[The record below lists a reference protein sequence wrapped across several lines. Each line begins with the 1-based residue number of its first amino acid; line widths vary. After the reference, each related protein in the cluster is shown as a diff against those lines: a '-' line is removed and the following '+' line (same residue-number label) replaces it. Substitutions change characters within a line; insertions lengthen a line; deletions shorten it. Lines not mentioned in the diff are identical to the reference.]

1 MAAPITYKRLVLSG
15 DNAKATADEVK
26 AKMAKD
32 WKRDFPDGKL
42 DIKTG
47 LEGKMVIDV
56 TTKDTSAASLASK
69 IKDVA
74 SRNKVTV
81 VTKDKPTLKAVKEND
96 TKKPAMT
103 DDELMKKIKSSLTFQ
118 VSGGKKG
125 KPGLQEGPMDK
136 RIAVVFLKY
145 KGKSFPM
152 DYKPGSMFAKFVG
165 DLEKSGAFSSE
176 DEVSDFMSSEEFDTY
191 ANKFNVEID
200 YADYDPTPLEL
211 APKEP
216 INPQDMI
223 PGRAPKD
230 FISADI
236 PHRMTDLFE
245 KLKKTGKLKKSEL
258 TEIIKKYN
266 FESFDNLESA
276 IKHHEN
282 GDGYYDRTRLITIF
296 NQLEASDQQKA
307 RTKYSEYFG
316 KKK

>member
-15 DNAKATADEVK
+15 EKAKATADEVK
-26 AKMAKD
+26 AKMSKD

-47 LEGKMVIDV
+47 MEGKMVIDV

-125 KPGLQEGPMDK
+125 KPGLQEAMDK
-136 RIAVVFLKY
+136 RIAVVFFKY

-152 DYKPGSMFAKFVG
+152 DYKTGSMFAKFVS

-176 DEVSDFMSSEEFDTY
+176 DEVSDFMSSEEFDNY

>member
-15 DNAKATADEVK
+15 EKAKATADEVK
-26 AKMAKD
+26 AKMSKD

-47 LEGKMVIDV
+47 MEGKMVIDV

-74 SRNKVTV
+74 SRNKVIV

-125 KPGLQEGPMDK
+125 KPGLQEAMDK
-136 RIAVVFLKY
+136 RIAVVFFKY

-152 DYKPGSMFAKFVG
+152 DYKTGSMFAKFVS

-176 DEVSDFMSSEEFDTY
+176 DEVSDFMSSEEFDNY